1 MIKTGFSPHVEISLD
16 NLIHNINQIKS
27 VVPPSTGI
35 LAVVKDNSYG
45 CGSIPIAKALEQH
58 GNVKFFAV
66 ARVEEAFAL
75 IKSGI
80 EGTILVLG
88 RATSDQIDKASTHN
102 IVFTINDLDDFD
114 TWAQCHQNIRFHCI
128 IDTAMHRMGLLP
140 HEMPALIKKISSSTK
155 FQLEGVFTHLSKAD
169 EPDTPTVATQRTIF
183 FSCIQQLRENGIH
196 PHHIHY
202 GNSAGLMCF
211 PMDECT
217 LVRPGIAIYGCKPDP
232 NRKFCLNLH
241 PILSLKSVVA
251 KIKKVPAGTPVS
263 YGGNYI
269 TKSETF
275 IATIAIGY
283 AHGLPRFLG
292 NKGSVLVNGKRYS
305 IAGNVTMDYVMI
317 DAGSEPK
324 MKVGDEAVA
333 IGAQG
338 NEQITAD
345 EIAKIGNTIS
355 YEILCHISTAIER
368 FYLFEDK
375 IVLHEEYRVY

>member
-16 NLIHNINQIKS
+16 NLIHNINQIS
-27 VVPPSTGI
+27 SAIPPRTDI

-66 ARVEEAFAL
+66 ARAEEAFAL
-75 IKSGI
+75 KKNGI

-88 RATSDQIDKASTHN
+88 RATIDQIDRGSSQN
-102 IVFTINDLDDFD
+102 IIFTLNDLDDFD
-114 TWAQCHQNIRFHCI
+114 TWAHTCEKVRFHCN

-140 HEMPALIKKISSSTK
+140 HEIPELIKRISSSPK
-155 FQLEGVFTHLSKAD
+155 FQLDGVFTHLAKAD
-169 EPDTPTVATQRTIF
+169 EPNTTTVTTQRTILF
-183 FSCIQQLRENGIH
+183 NCIKQLRENGIH
-196 PHHIHY
+196 PRHIHY

-217 LVRPGIAIYGCKPDP
+217 LVRPGIALYGCKPDP
-232 NRKFCLNLH
+232 NREFCLDLH
-241 PILSLKSVVA
+241 PVLSLKSVVA
-251 KIKKVPAGTPVS
+251 KLKKVPAGTPVS

-269 TKSETF
+269 TKNETF

-283 AHGLPRFLG
+283 AHGLPRFLS
-292 NKGSVLVNGKRYS
+292 NKGSILVNGQRYS
-305 IAGNVTMDYVMI
+305 IAGNVTMDYVMV
-317 DAGSEPK
+317 DAGTEPK

-333 IGAQG
+333 IGVQG

-355 YEILCHISTAIER
+355 YEILCHISSVMER
-368 FYLFEDK
+368 FYLFEDR
-375 IVLHEEYRVY
+375 IVLHEESKIY